1 MELKN
6 RIEFVDLAKG
16 ICILLVVMNH
26 IGVSEYIP
34 GLYAAKVP
42 IFFVLSGL
50 FYLKQ
55 INRNGYLIN
64 ISKSLILP
72 FLIYYFA
79 SYILFYLTIWIKP
92 DILGENHSFSIIDI
106 FRQRNLF
113 NGPLWFLLSL
123 AEVELLFFIVWKSVK
138 NEVQRFCLILLITI
152 LGFVLSEF
160 EIFVPL
166 WLDTTMVA
174 SLFFY
179 FGILIS
185 RSGFLTDNVK
195 PTYLIFAGL
204 FCYMIFLL
212 FPVKIQMS
220 TNQYSNVYLTV
231 ISGMAVVALIL
242 FTCKL
247 IKKLPPI
254 NWIGTNSLVIL
265 CTHHLIYRPVGVL
278 LMKLG
283 TDNVLILFLVTI
295 IIEVPVIYIINRWFP
310 VLAGKLGKASKQRLS
325 KAKA

>member
-1 MELKN
+1 MGVK

-16 ICILLVVMNH
+16 VCILLVVMNH
-26 IGVSEYIP
+26 IGVPEYIP
-34 GLYAAKVP
+34 GLYAVKVP
-42 IFFVLSGL
+42 VFFVLSGL
-50 FYLKQ
+50 FFLKKV
-55 INRNGYLIN
+55 NRGGYLVN
-64 ISKSLILP
+64 ILKSIILP
-72 FLIYYFA
+72 FTVYYLA
-79 SYILFYLTIWIKP
+79 SYTLFYLMNWIKP
-92 DILGENHSFSIIDI
+92 DLLGGNYSFSIIDV

-123 AEVELLFFIVWKSVK
+123 AEVELLFFTLWKYVK
-138 NEVQRFCLILLITI
+138 NEILRCCLILSIAMV
-152 LGFVLSEF
+152 GFVLSEF
-160 EIFVPL
+160 KIFVPL

-185 RSGFLTDNVK
+185 RTGFLTDS
-195 PTYLIFAGL
+195 PQTSYLIFAGL
-204 FCYMIFLL
+204 FCYMFFLL

-220 TNQYSNVYLTV
+220 TNQYSDVYLTV
-231 ISGMAVVALIL
+231 ISGMAIVGFIL
-242 FTCKL
+242 FACKL

-254 NWIGTNSLVIL
+254 NWIGTNSLVVL
-265 CTHHLIYRPVGVL
+265 CTHHLIYRPVKVL

-283 TDNVLILFLVTI
+283 MDNVLILFLVTI
-295 IIEVPVIYIINRWFP
+295 IIEVPMIYIINRWFP